1 MCGGIPRSVLSVSP
15 DRLVRV
21 SRADLAAA
29 PLLSVVV
36 IVYND
41 AARLPAAVRSV
52 LRQTLKDL
60 EVVIVD
66 DASTDDTAVVSH
78 RLAAGDPRVRVGGA
92 APNNRGGRP
101 PPPPRGRAP
110 PPPPTPRL
118 RRHHRA

>member
-66 DASTDDTAVVSH
+66 DASTDDTA
-78 RLAAGDPRVRVGGA
+78 GGS
-92 APNNRGGRP
+92 R
-101 PPPPRGRAP
+101 PPPPRGPPGCRGGP
-110 PPPPTPRL
+110 PPKNPRRPPARPPR
-118 RRHHRA
+118 RRGRPPPGPRCP

>member
-1 MCGGIPRSVLSVSP
+1 MCGGIPRSVRSVSP

-41 AARLPAAVRSV
+41 ASRLPAAVRSV

-60 EVVIVD
+60 ELVIVD
-66 DASTDDTAVVSH
+66 DASTDDTAVVSR
-78 RLAAGDPRVRVGGA
+78 RLAAGEPRVRLERLQPKSGG
-92 APNNRGGRP
+92 G
-101 PPPPRGRAP
+101 
-110 PPPPTPRL
+110 TP
-118 RRHHRA
+118 AG

>member
-66 DASTDDTAVVSH
+66 DASTDDTAVVSR
-78 RLAAGDPRVRVGGA
+78 RLAPRGPRGRVG
-92 APNNRGGRP
+92 RRRP
-101 PPPPRGRAP
+101 KNRGRAP
-110 PPPPTPRL
+110 APPPPDA
-118 RRHHRA
+118 RAPA